1 MDILIISHSRGQT
14 WRTRFSPRSPWVIAP
29 AILLP
34 IAILGATLWM
44 GYHLAPKVRGVD
56 QVLQATQVWDNEV
69 QTQRGQIADLR
80 QKMDDNIHALSQRL
94 GQLQAN
100 VTRLNAAGS
109 RMAQVAKLDT
119 DEFDFNK
126 PPPIG
131 GLETADT
138 GTTPTV
144 DEFSRELD
152 QFSQE
157 LDSRERQ
164 MRVLRD
170 LMVAGELRD
179 EVMPSGEPI
188 KKGWIS
194 SPYGVRI
201 DPFTGHKTS
210 HWGIDFAAPSGSNV
224 IAVASGVV
232 SYAGPRGGYGNLL
245 EINHGNGY
253 VTRYGHN
260 KKLLVHEGDR
270 VDRGDIIAKV
280 GATGRATGP
289 HVHFEVLHNGKKVN
303 PSEYIQA
310 AR

>member
-1 MDILIISHSRGQT
+1 MDILIVSRTRGQT
-14 WRTRFSPRSPWVIAP
+14 WRTKISPRSPWFIVP
-29 AILLP
+29 ALLLP
-34 IAILGATLWM
+34 LVIVGSSIWF
-44 GYHLAPKVRGVD
+44 GYHLAPEVRGVS
-56 QVLQATQVWDNEV
+56 QVLQATQVWDDEV
-69 QTQRGQIADLR
+69 NVQRQQIAGLR

-100 VTRLNAAGS
+100 VTRINAAGA
-109 RMAQVAKLDT
+109 RMAQVAKLDAG
-119 DEFDFNK
+119 EFDFNS

-131 GLETADT
+131 GPETDDA
-138 GTTPTV
+138 GPTPTV
-144 DEFSRELD
+144 DDLSAELD
-152 QFSQE
+152 RFSHE

-170 LMVAGELRD
+170 LMVAGELRN

-194 SPYGVRI
+194 SGYGVRI
-201 DPFTGHKTS
+201 DPFTGHKAS

-232 SYAGPRGGYGNLL
+232 SYSGPRSGYGNLL

-270 VDRGDIIAKV
+270 VDKGEVVAKV

-289 HVHFEVLHNGKKVN
+289 HVHFEVWHNGKRVN

-310 AR
+310 SR